1 MQGQAWLPGLE
12 ATAASL
18 ALQQLPQDLSSSS
31 SSAAPCPS
39 PTLDI
44 ESHVQFLQLLLNP
57 TLLSPLRLQSSMD
70 SSNAKC
76 PGHAV
81 MAFEISPV
89 KRL

>member
-18 ALQQLPQDLSSSS
+18 ALRQLPQDLSSSS